1 MAPPPVVTGLSPN
14 EGLPGTRITI
24 RGENFGSKPTD
35 LIGLTICGF
44 DCLLSAEWKSPN
56 KIIAISGPVKGKGEV
71 IVATRLGGIGTCN
84 VTFKGYHETIGPM
97 KESAV
102 WVEETTPLFVWG
114 RHSLSPSSYQQEDP
128 LGLSVEG
135 NDKKFPEE
143 DLMSYFPEKSG
154 DIAANNF
161 SAGWFLLENHHATS
175 FNDLQAGLLHLRRK
189 VEGQKEGQLSFLKA
203 NIGSVMD
210 QVDTLVNLKE
220 KLEGDVSKFGSEPT
234 LKLEKSIK
242 ESERE
247 GRKLFDDVLARRDRA
262 EKTRNALN
270 VLARFRFLFCL
281 PCVIDRNI
289 KKGEYDIVI
298 NDYIRVK
305 NLFNKT
311 DVPIFK
317 SALNE
322 VEKRIKD
329 LQKKL
334 HTDLQTMPITVEQQK
349 RLIRYL
355 VNLDCPYDPAWDA
368 IKSRSDFINEK
379 IKQIYNFHNTVD
391 KPDTKSKSNTSKYSK
406 YNPPPVTDLNT
417 VPANVNFI
425 DEICISVSETFP
437 DLWKIGQAY
446 FSGELRV
453 KVEAGRHVEFKHIV
467 MTIME
472 CFCKSIRSSLI
483 PNTLD
488 KSDKNTFGTWTI
500 PELEEVAPFLPE
512 ILRCVRS
519 TYIALI
525 KLDLPSE
532 ALDIISALLLDLRIH
547 CMSTLFKQAAE
558 QIKQLD
564 ENWKIDFSGD
574 HIGITELP
582 IKFECII
589 QDVIQIVKESVLSTE
604 QRETALLAN
613 PAAHK
618 ELDKQIEA
626 VLMSFHNVLNNLS
639 SDEGSDD
646 DEDNSPVV
654 SQLIGTPV
662 NGYKSNYTN
671 SNTPV
676 WEHRLLITL
685 SNCLYTKNVVFT
697 NIIKKFKESG
707 FPIPEGPVH
716 NAKSKLDILEKSILE
731 KYLEQ
736 KSDPL
741 VGTIEPSMYLGRF
754 DWDLD
759 ITPNN
764 IRPYAKECIN
774 NVIHVHS
781 EVNSISS
788 SLLESVLPQ
797 VVLTIAEELYRL
809 MSCVQKFSKGGAQQ
823 ARADISA
830 LQIFFDHYSTH
841 KARSYFQE
849 ALDIIPPLENSDS
862 TVVQDILRQ
871 CKARMRIQLLCLTSQ
886 ANGPV
891 TKRSH

>member
-35 LIGLTICGF
+35 LIGLSICGF
-44 DCLLSAEWKSPN
+44 DCLLSAEWKTPN

-71 IVATRLGGIGTCN
+71 IVTTRYGGVGTCS

-135 NDKKFPEE
+135 NEKKFPEE

-203 NIGSVMD
+203 NIGSVTD
-210 QVDTLVNLKE
+210 QIDTLTNLRE
-220 KLEGDVSKFGSEPT
+220 KHEADLHRFGSEPT

-329 LQKKL
+329 LQTKL
-334 HTDLQTMPITVEQQK
+334 HLDLKTMPITVEQQK
-349 RLIRYL
+349 RLVRYL

-368 IKSRSDFINEK
+368 IKSRSNFINEK
-379 IKQIYNFHNTVD
+379 VKQVYNFHNTTD
-391 KPDTKSKSNTSKYSK
+391 KNDANKSKSNVTSKYSK
-406 YNPPPVTDLNT
+406 YNPPAPSDLNT
-417 VPANVNFI
+417 IPANVNFV
-425 DEICISVSETFP
+425 DEICLSISETFP

-453 KVEAGRHVEFKHIV
+453 KVEPGRHVEFKHIV

-472 CFCKSIRSSLI
+472 SFCKSIRSSVI

-488 KSDKNTFGTWTI
+488 KNDKTILGPWTI
-500 PELEEVAPFLPE
+500 PELEEVAAFLPE
-512 ILRCVRS
+512 LLRCVRS

-532 ALDIISALLLDLRIH
+532 ALDIVSSLLLDLRIH
-547 CMSTLFKQAAE
+547 CMSTLFKEAAE
-558 QIKQLD
+558 QIKQLN

-574 HIGITELP
+574 YVGITELP
-582 IKFECII
+582 IKFEQII

-604 QRETALLAN
+604 HRETSLLENPTAN
-613 PAAHK
+613 K
-618 ELDKQIEA
+618 ELNKQIEA
-626 VLMSFHNVLNNLS
+626 VLTSFHNVLNNLS
-639 SDEGSDD
+639 SDEGCDD

-654 SQLIGTPV
+654 SQLI
-662 NGYKSNYTN
+662 
-671 SNTPV
+671 
-676 WEHRLLITL
+676 
-685 SNCLYTKNVVFT
+685 VFA
-697 NIIKKFKESG
+697 NILKKFKESG
-707 FPIPEGPVH
+707 FPAPEHPVR
-716 NAKSKLDILEKSILE
+716 NAKDKLDALEKSILE

-754 DWDLD
+754 DWDVD
-759 ITPNN
+759 ITPNS

-809 MSCVQKFSKGGAQQ
+809 MSCVQKFSKSGAQQ
-823 ARADISA
+823 ATADINA
-830 LQIFFDHYSTH
+830 LQIFFDHYCTP

-849 ALDIIPPLENSDS
+849 ALDIIPPLENAEA
-862 TVVQDILRQ
+862 TVNESGDWRHLFMGKLGGTQRGTNGARSLAGHRPMRVQSAQ
-871 CKARMRIQLLCLTSQ
+871 NNTQT
-886 ANGPV
+886 GPG
-891 TKRSH
+891 

>member
-35 LIGLTICGF
+35 LIGLSICGF

-56 KIIAISGPVKGKGEV
+56 KIIAISGPVKGKGDV
-71 IVATRLGGIGTCN
+71 IVTTRLGGVGTCN

-135 NDKKFPEE
+135 NDKKFPED
-143 DLMSYFPEKSG
+143 DLMTYFPDKSG
-154 DIAANNF
+154 DIASGNF
-161 SAGWFLLENHHATS
+161 SPGWFLLENHHATS
-175 FNDLQAGLLHLRRK
+175 FNDLQAGLNFLRRK

-210 QVDTLVNLKE
+210 QIDTLVNLKE
-220 KLEGDVSKFGSEPT
+220 KIEADVAKFGTEPT

-322 VEKRIKD
+322 VDKRIAD
-329 LQKKL
+329 LKKKL
-334 HTDLQTMPITVEQQK
+334 LTDLQTMPITVEQQK

-355 VNLDCPYDPAWDA
+355 VNLDCTEDPAWRA
-368 IKSRSDFINEK
+368 IESRSAYINK
-379 IKQIYNFHNTVD
+379 NIKQIYGEHNVE
-391 KPDTKSKSNTSKYSK
+391 KPDPRSKSNSTSKYSK
-406 YNPPPVTDLNT
+406 YNPPPQNDLNT

-425 DEICISVSETFP
+425 DEICLSISETFP

-453 KVEAGRHVEFKHIV
+453 KIEPGRHVEFKHIV

-472 CFCKSIRSSLI
+472 SFCKSIRSSLI

-488 KSDKNTFGTWTI
+488 KADKSALGSWTI

-532 ALDIISALLLDLRIH
+532 ALDIVSSLLLDLRIH

-558 QIKQLD
+558 QIKQLN
-564 ENWKIDFSGD
+564 ENWKIDFSGN
-574 HIGITELP
+574 HVGITELP
-582 IKFECII
+582 IKFERII

-604 QRETALLAN
+604 QRETPLLEN
-613 PAAHK
+613 PTAHK

-626 VLMSFHNVLNNLS
+626 VLVSFHNVLNNLS
-639 SDEGSDD
+639 SDESCDD
-646 DEDNSPVV
+646 DEDTSPVV
-654 SQLIGTPV
+654 SQLIGTPI
-662 NGYKSNYTN
+662 NGYRTNYTN
-671 SNTPV
+671 NNMPI

-685 SNCLYTKNVVFT
+685 SNCLYAKNVVFDT
-697 NIIKKFKESG
+697 ILRKFKESG
-707 FPIPEGPVH
+707 FPAPETPVK
-716 NAKSKLDILEKSILE
+716 NAKDKLDVLEKTILE

-754 DWDLD
+754 DWDIE

-830 LQIFFDHYSTH
+830 LQIFFDHYSTP

-849 ALDIIPPLENSDS
+849 ALDIIPPLENSEA

-871 CKARMRIQLLCLTSQ
+871 CRARMRIQLLCLTSH

-891 TKRSH
+891 KKRSH